1 VGWDGD
7 GDGAV
12 EGSPPH
18 LWTGKLNGGSFD
30 LYVTLLFTFFLVL
43 CFYACFSSPPLLCY
57 AKFLSFQNIFFLT
70 LLVDNRVLLFVRDSD
85 DYYRR
90 WYRSGKKIVI

>member
-1 VGWDGD
+1 MGWDGD

-43 CFYACFSSPPLLCY
+43 CFYACFSSPPCS
-57 AKFLSFQNIFFLT
+57 AMPNFFHFKT
-70 LLVDNRVLLFVRDSD
+70 YFF
-85 DYYRR
+85 
-90 WYRSGKKIVI
+90 